1 MKRRLL
7 QLLLLS
13 SLSCAI
19 VCDTTGCTSV
29 PKTAINFNPKT
40 GALTISS
47 PKNVSIES
55 ASATLDTNGIYSLTV
70 KGYSSTNDNSVV
82 QAVAT
87 SNANMM
93 KALSDTAVQALGTA
107 IQASK

>member
-1 MKRRLL
+1 MKRRIL

-13 SLSCAI
+13 SLSLSICAL
-19 VCDTTGCTSV
+19 TGCAGV
-29 PKTAINFNPKT
+29 PKTSINFNPKT

-55 ASATLDTNGIYSLTV
+55 ASATLDTNGVYSLTI

-87 SNANMM
+87 SNAAMM
-93 KALSDTAVQALGTA
+93 KSLSDTAVQALGTA
-107 IQASK
+107 IQAAK

>member
-1 MKRRLL
+1 MKRRII

-13 SLSCAI
+13 SLSATIC
-19 VCDTTGCTSV
+19 TLTGCTTV
-29 PKTAINFNPKT
+29 PKTSIQFNPKT
-40 GALTISS
+40 GALVISS

-70 KGYSSTNDNSVV
+70 KGYSSTNDNNVV

-87 SNANMM
+87 SNAAMM
-93 KALSDTAVQALGTA
+93 KALSDTSVQALGVA
-107 IQASK
+107 IQAAK